1 MNKTTITLPDI
12 LFFSICLSSGCKP
25 QEAPQS
31 GQAAARLGK
40 TNVDPQTPPQ
50 LPPIC
55 PQAPWKPMAGTAFRL
70 FNSRGTRFGCWAR
83 QAASSSAG
91 TG

>member
-40 TNVDPQTPPQ
+40 TKCGSPDPPPATPY
-50 LPPIC
+50 LPPGALETYGWHSF
-55 PQAPWKPMAGTAFRL
+55 PSL
-70 FNSRGTRFGCWAR
+70 
-83 QAASSSAG
+83 
-91 TG
+91 